1 MKQTHIDLIYLITC
15 SINGYSPNEKRIKE
29 INLDEIYELANYQSV
44 MACISKLL
52 VDSGIDDDRFKNV
65 LDKSTRNNILFDI
78 ERDRILKEFEKNSI
92 WYMPVK
98 GCILKKY
105 YPKTGMRQMAD
116 NDILFDMNYRSEVKD
131 IMETLGY
138 KVEEYGESN
147 HDVYY
152 KNPIYNFE
160 MHTEL
165 FEEKLH
171 KTYYDYYSN
180 MKKIMIKDKDNK
192 YGYHLSNE
200 DFYIYITLHE
210 AKHYKTYGTGIRGLI
225 DCYLILKKEINNLN
239 WKYIKEELKKLEIE
253 DYEKKRRKLALKL
266 FSKVKYPKLT
276 EEENEMLNYYLMSGT
291 YGKYSNFV
299 KGKLK
304 NQSKIS
310 YIFSCVFISRERMNK
325 YLPFT
330 AKSPLLYP
338 LGVVIRFFTLMIK
351 NTKYFKETL
360 RAIREYDK

>member
-15 SINGYSPNEKRIKE
+15 SINGYSPNKKRIKD

-44 MACISKLL
+44 IACISKLL

-78 ERDRILKEFEKNSI
+78 ERDHILKELEKKSI

-131 IMETLGY
+131 IMESLGY

-147 HDVYY
+147 HDVYC

-171 KTYYDYYSN
+171 KMYHDYYSN
-180 MKKIMIKDKDNK
+180 MKKIMIKDKENK

-210 AKHYKTYGTGIRGLI
+210 TKHYNTYGTGIRGLI
-225 DCYLILKKEINNLN
+225 DCYLILKKEMNNLN

-310 YIFSCVFISRERMNK
+310 YILSCVFISRERMNE

-338 LGVVIRFFTLMIK
+338 LGVVIRFFTLMTK